1 MTYERIV
8 AVYDKAGKAK
18 DAARALEA
26 SGFPAGDISVMH
38 RDTMNLAD
46 LREPK
51 LRNKLFGREL
61 SDHEGALFT
70 RTIEGG
76 GGVLTLRAT
85 DRDMPRAMKILDV
98 RESFETPDRAET
110 LRSGDG
116 YDRTDV
122 AARVNQEQRTN
133 VAGRVDLEDTSGV
146 PLSRSSAVPPT
157 GTAGTTPVPIDRGR
171 EEVIRLHEEQLDVGK
186 RVVETGKARV
196 RRFVVE
202 KPVESQVKLHEEHAT
217 IQRRPITNGEAIKD
231 ADWSDKVIEITE
243 TTEQP
248 VITKKVRVAD
258 EVVIRREG
266 SDRVETVRDTVR
278 RQEVDL
284 VHPSRDRDIRDRD
297 IKRAA

>member
-8 AVYDKAGKAK
+8 AVYDKAGKAR

-38 RDTMNLAD
+38 RDTMNLGD

-61 SDHEGALFT
+61 SDHESALFT

-76 GGVLTLRAT
+76 GGVLTLRAPDT
-85 DRDMPRAMKILDV
+85 DMPRAMKILDV
-98 RESFETPDRAET
+98 RESVETRDRAEM

-116 YDRTDV
+116 YDRSDVGSRANRDDRTDLSARAD
-122 AARVNQEQRTN
+122 AAAN
-133 VAGRVDLEDTSGV
+133 SGV
-146 PLSRSSAVPPT
+146 PLTRTSAIPPT
-157 GTAGTTPVPIDRGR
+157 GTTTPVPTDRGR

-243 TTEQP
+243 TAEQP
-248 VITKKVRVAD
+248 VVTKKVRVAD

-266 SDRVETVRDTVR
+266 SDRVETVHDTVR

-284 VHPSRDRDIRDRD
+284 VHPGRDRDIRDRD